1 MSSCLRCQAVS
12 EPFLTDLIFE
22 HVSYALCFL
31 FRILFT
37 YFASTDTAAQ
47 LSVLCRRIKREGA
60 GRVFICA
67 SHGLFSEKAMELID
81 LSPVER
87 VVVTDSVPLPA
98 KCSPKVVQVS
108 IAPLLAR
115 VIETERSIRAHDFEE
130 GVRVVAG
137 KSTEDDDQYVMDD

>member
-1 MSSCLRCQAVS
+1 MVR
-12 EPFLTDLIFE
+12 
-22 HVSYALCFL
+22 
-31 FRILFT
+31 
-37 YFASTDTAAQ
+37 
-47 LSVLCRRIKREGA
+47 KREGA

-87 VVVTDSVPLPA
+87 VVVTDSVPLPD

-115 VIETERSIRAHDFEE
+115 VIETERNIRSHDFEE
-130 GVRVVAG
+130 EGPRVVIG
-137 KSTEDDDQYVMDD
+137 KSTDDDDQYVMDD